1 VYVCFD
7 GCFFVKLKMYGG
19 SLQDTDIIE
28 VGGDDRLV
36 VKEPKTSVDLTKYTQ
51 EHTFVFDQVFDH
63 HSTNQ
68 VGLY

>member
-1 VYVCFD
+1 MVIVSVRVS
-7 GCFFVKLKMYGG
+7 GHT

-28 VGGDDRLV
+28 VAGDGRLV

-51 EHTFVFDQVFDH
+51 EHTFVFDQVFDE

-68 VGLY
+68 VSHV